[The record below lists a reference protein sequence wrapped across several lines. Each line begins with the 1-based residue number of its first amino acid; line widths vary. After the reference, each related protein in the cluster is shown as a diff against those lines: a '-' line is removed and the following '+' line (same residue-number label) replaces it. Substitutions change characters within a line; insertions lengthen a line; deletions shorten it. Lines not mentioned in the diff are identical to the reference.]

1 MQLVYS
7 VYKLTD
13 ENMLQWIEDFDTLKD
28 AYLGVCDTDEWENA
42 ELCIQENWIFS
53 KETPKFE

>member
-1 MQLVYS
+1 MKLVYS

-13 ENMLQWIEDFDTLKD
+13 ENMLQWMDDYASLEN
-28 AYLGVCDTDEWENA
+28 AYQAIYHTAEWKNA

-53 KETPKFE
+53 EEAPIFF